1 MGQVSEVSRQ
11 YAAGSRQA
19 EASAEELAHLA
30 ESMRGSMDTFTVEPG
45 TRPEHARIQRPAAA
59 DADVTARIDELV

>member
-19 EASAEELAHLA
+19 EASAQELAHLA

-45 TRPEHARIQRPAAA
+45 IRPGHVSVQHHATA
-59 DADVTARIDELV
+59 DADVTPRVDELV